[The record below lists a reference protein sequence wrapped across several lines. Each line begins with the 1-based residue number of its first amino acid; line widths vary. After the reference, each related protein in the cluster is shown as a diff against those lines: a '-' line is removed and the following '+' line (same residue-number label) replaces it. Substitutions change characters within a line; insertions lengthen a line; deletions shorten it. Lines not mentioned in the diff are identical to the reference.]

1 MTWFARLWRHRRLE
15 TDLDKELRFHIE
27 EHTAD
32 LVAQGRNPSDARR
45 LARLE
50 LGGPEQLKE
59 DLRDARGT
67 RWLED
72 LGRDLRYALR
82 TLRHQ
87 PAFTSVALVTLALG
101 IGATTVMFT
110 LINGVLLKP
119 LPYPEPD
126 RLLVLQEQ
134 TSYRTQMGDLWA
146 FTYPNYVDCRDAAS
160 KSLEM
165 AAFRF
170 GSGTIV
176 SESSEAEQVQ
186 GIGVSASL
194 FDILR
199 TRMFRGRAFTAAD
212 DRAGAAPVAIISY
225 VFWQRHLGASPSALG
240 SSINFNGKPY
250 TITGILP
257 SDFTLDDNYPD
268 VITPL
273 AQDTSPG
280 MQNRNIHGI
289 GVWARLNPGAT
300 IAGARQELGLVGR
313 HLAEQFPNSNKGRTF
328 IAEPLRPSVGD
339 VQSTLWLLLGAV
351 SLILLIACAN
361 IASLLLARAVSR
373 DRELAMRVAL
383 GAGRGRLVRQS
394 LTESAVL
401 GLAGG
406 TLGILL
412 AAFGLRPFVAFWPG
426 SLPRATSVHMDW
438 RVLLFA
444 VATSLLSGILFG
456 LAPSLRAPAR
466 NLELALRA
474 GGRSIGGASRRLHG
488 GFVVVQLTLAVV
500 LLVSSGMLARTLL
513 QLSNVDPGIDIHNI
527 LVARAALSPSTL
539 ENPARTRAAWDDILE
554 RARRVPGV
562 EAIAMVD
569 TVPMRDGNN
578 QIPYRTS
585 AAAVPDD
592 RAPIALASSVSPD
605 YLHVMKLRLLAGR
618 FFDSGDRLGHESVAV
633 IDEVMAQQAFPGEDP
648 LGKHVW
654 IGLGADPARVI
665 GVVSHV
671 RYWGLAGD
679 DRATVRAQ
687 LYYPFAQVPDPLV
700 RRWSQL
706 MSIAVRTSIPPAN
719 ILESLRHELRG
730 ATRDQVLYQV
740 DTMENLSRS
749 TIARQRFLMLLFGI
763 FAGLALL
770 LSSIGIYGV
779 MAYLTGQR
787 VPEIGVR
794 IALGATSRGVIRL
807 VLEQSLV
814 MIVGG
819 VVLGGLAAFAAA
831 RLLQGLV
838 EGMRPVDA
846 PTFAAMAGVLMAAA
860 LLASYLPARRASRI
874 DPVKALREE

>member
-1 MTWFARLWRHRRLE
+1 MIWLARLFRHRRLE
-15 TDLDKELRFHIE
+15 TDLEKELRFHVE
-27 EHTAD
+27 EHTAE

-45 LARLE
+45 QARLE

-82 TLRHQ
+82 NLRQQ
-87 PAFTSVALVTLALG
+87 PAFASVALVTLALG

-110 LINGVLLKP
+110 LIDGVLLKP

-126 RLLVLQEQ
+126 RLMALQEQ
-134 TSYRTQMGDLWA
+134 TSYKTQFGDLWA
-146 FTYPNYVDCRDAAS
+146 FTYPNFVDCRDGAS
-160 KSLEM
+160 KSLEL

-170 GSGTIV
+170 SSGTII
-176 SESSEAEQVQ
+176 SETSEAEQVQ
-186 GIGVSASL
+186 GIGASASL

-199 TRMFRGRAFTAAD
+199 TRMFRGRAFSAAD
-212 DRAGAAPVAIISY
+212 DHAGATPVAMISY
-225 VFWQRHLGASPSALG
+225 AFWQRRLDASPAALG

-250 TITGILP
+250 TIIGVLP
-257 SDFTLDDNYPD
+257 ADFSLDDNYPD

-273 AQDTSPG
+273 AQDTSPA
-280 MQNRNIHGI
+280 MQNRNAHRIS
-289 GVWARLNPGAT
+289 VWARLNPGAT
-300 IAGARQELGLVGR
+300 LAGARQELALVGR

-328 IAEPLRPSVGD
+328 VANPLVPSVGD
-339 VQSTLWLLLGAV
+339 VRSTLWLLLGAV

-361 IASLLLARAVSR
+361 VASLLLARAVSR
-373 DRELAMRVAL
+373 ERELAMRVAL
-383 GAGRGRLVRQS
+383 GAGRGRLIRQS

-412 AAFGLRPFVAFWPG
+412 AAIGLRPFVAFWPG

-444 VATSLLSGILFG
+444 VATSLLSGLLFG
-456 LAPSLRAPAR
+456 LAPSLRAPTQ

-474 GGRSIGGASRRLHG
+474 GGRTIGGASRRLHG
-488 GFVVVQLTLAVV
+488 GFVVVQLALAVV
-500 LLVSSGMLARTLL
+500 LLVSSGMLGRTLL
-513 QLSNVDPGIDIHNI
+513 QLSIVDPGIDIHNI
-527 LVARAALSPSTL
+527 LTARIALPPSTL
-539 ENPARTRAAWDDILE
+539 ENPARTRAAWDDILD
-554 RARRVPGV
+554 RARRAPGV

-578 QIPYRTS
+578 QIGYRTS

-592 RAPIALASSVSPD
+592 RQPVALASSVSPD
-605 YLHVMKLRLLAGR
+605 YLKVMKLRLLAGR

-654 IGLGADPARVI
+654 ISLGADPARVI

-679 DRATVRAQ
+679 DRANVRAE
-687 LYYPFAQVPDPLV
+687 LYYPFAQVPDALV
-700 RRWSQL
+700 RRWSDV

-719 ILESLRHELRG
+719 ILAPLRHELRG
-730 ATRDQVLYQV
+730 ATRDQVIYEV
-740 DTMENLSRS
+740 NTMENLSRS

-814 MIVGG
+814 MIIGG
-819 VVLGGLAAFAAA
+819 VVLGGVAAFAAA
-831 RLLQGLV
+831 RLLQRLV
-838 EGMRPVDA
+838 EGMRPTDA
-846 PTFAAMAGVLMAAA
+846 PTFALMVSVLIAAA
-860 LLASYLPARRASRI
+860 MLASYLPARRASRI